1 MIAQKKKL
9 HLFQLLYAIV
19 LFFSTFFLIG
29 KNRNMGPKR
38 ANGNPKNR
46 NNEKQKH
53 HVRPHHT
60 VIIPQAEI
68 PKEIHQVQ
76 KQVAIETQHKI
87 VEIVKKQDQV
97 NLGRVLESFKQIT
110 KTDFIDMDSDL
121 SKKCYNH
128 LLEIAFLNAVLLNI
142 NDAINIGMLKE
153 NSAYPEKVQ
162 KNIEQ
167 LKLELD
173 NKKDEVLIVEEDM
186 QYIILLAKHLVASIN
201 IEDAKKEVGFF
212 RKNMLAHNPAHQLSL
227 FAKRH
232 ENLIEE
238 AMKQTNTTHSDRVQF
253 VYESVLKYL
262 SLENPLYIFASLSSG
277 DINELIVNLICVAT
291 GKPEGNDAQENKKV
305 RIIQMA
311 AYENL
316 KLAQIIMGLKPIKFE
331 FATVPVQKNSSSFTT
346 VVLPIAGIALA
357 VGADYAAAKYS
368 NKYKDTKF
376 HKGFEKVRDFVPGKL
391 KEGWNSEKGQKL
403 RNSKVG
409 TFVGKGRDMLYQGAE
424 KGKDWVKNKLIK
436 APVKQS

>member
-38 ANGNPKNR
+38 ANGNAKNR
-46 NNEKQKH
+46 NDGKQKH
-53 HVRPHHT
+53 HVKSHHSH
-60 VIIPQAEI
+60 IIPQAEI

-97 NLGRVLESFKQIT
+97 NLGGVLNAFKQIT

-121 SKKCYNH
+121 SKRCHNH

-167 LKLELD
+167 LQAELD
-173 NKKDEVLIVEEDM
+173 NKEDEVSIVQEDM
-186 QYIILLAKHLVASIN
+186 GYIILLAKHLVASIN

-262 SLENPLYIFASLSSG
+262 SLENPLHIFASLSSG

-316 KLAQIIMGLKPIKFE
+316 KLAQMIMGLKPIKFE
-331 FATVPVQKNSSSFTT
+331 FASVPVQKNSSSFTT

-376 HKGFEKVRDFVPGKL
+376 HKGFEKVRDYVPGKV
-391 KEGWNSEKGQKL
+391 KEAWNSERAKGW
-403 RNSKVG
+403 RTAAHNS
-409 TFVGKGRDMLYQGAE
+409 FN
-424 KGKDWVKNKLIK
+424 KGKKSLENFAYNVKNKFTK
-436 APVKQS
+436 KPVKQS